1 MKTKSFFSLIVFV
14 FLSCIKVAAYT
25 ERNFLQHVAA
35 QESLAECLV
44 LNQKWVQ
51 YPSYKDREG
60 WSRFLGEYKDEI
72 IKNGESLLGYTWK
85 VVKATDYLEFERS
98 GNREIMERPF
108 DDNNQAIVRLMLAEL
123 AEGRGRFIDQLI
135 NGVFHTCEMTSWA
148 LSAHLVTQPTHR
160 ALPTPIYPLIDLT
173 AGDLGSLLSWVYYFM
188 HEEFDKIDPE
198 ISRRLYRELDERIM
212 KPYLNNDSF
221 WWLAANYKGQ
231 MVNNWNPWC
240 NSNCLMT
247 FMLLENDVDRLSK
260 AVSRS
265 MQSVDKFLNYV
276 HSDGACEEGPSYWGH
291 ASGKCLDYLVLLN
304 RITGGKISI
313 FDNPQIKAMG
323 EYIARSY
330 VGNGWVVNFAD
341 ASAKGGGDPYLIY
354 RYGKAVKSD
363 ILKQFASMQNKGSKI
378 SFRGRDLFRILEA
391 FLVEDE
397 LCAYQEAYTGVSY
410 TWYPETEFCYVRNK
424 KAFFAAKGGYNDE
437 SHNHNDAGSFSL
449 WVNNMPVIIDAG
461 VGTYTRQTFSSERY
475 TIWTMQSNYHNLPM
489 INGVPQKYGRQYKA
503 TEVKAT
509 KNSFSANIAT
519 AYPDEAG
526 VKKWIRSYTMKSD
539 ALMISDRFELNE
551 IKKENVIN
559 FLSWGDIIIKD
570 GVIEI
575 SVNGVKGT
583 LKYDTKMFKVKKEC
597 VKLTDKNCRLYGE
610 RRSIG
615 CLLLLK
621 KKSKRVVILLQS
633 LFKLNLMRENIYG
646 YFKIVIKLLCSS
658 NCLWVGKLYEKSRI
672 N

>member
-1 MKTKSFFSLIVFV
+1 MLITNTNIMKTKSLFLLIVLV

-25 ERNFLQHVAA
+25 ERNFLQHVAS
-35 QESLAECLV
+35 QESLSECLV

-51 YPSYKDREG
+51 YPSYTDREE
-60 WSRFLGEYKDEI
+60 WNLLLGKYKDEV

-98 GNREIMERPF
+98 GNREVMERPF
-108 DDNNQAIVRLMLAEL
+108 DENNQAIVKLMLAEL
-123 AEGRGRFIDQLI
+123 AEGKGRFIDQLI

-160 ALPTPIYPLIDLT
+160 ALPTPTYPLIDLT
-173 AGDLGSLLSWVYYFM
+173 AGDLGGLLSWVYYFM

-212 KPYLNNDSF
+212 KPYLNDDSF

-247 FMLLENDVDRLSK
+247 FMLLENDADRLAK
-260 AVSRS
+260 AVFRS

-304 RITGGKISI
+304 RITGGKVSI

-323 EYIARSY
+323 EYIERSY

-363 ILKQFASMQNKGSKI
+363 ILKQFASMQSKGTRL
-378 SFRGRDLFRILEA
+378 SFKGRDLFRILEA

-503 TEVKAT
+503 TEVEAA

-519 AYPDEAG
+519 AYPDEAE
-526 VKKWIRSYTMKSD
+526 VKKWIRSYKMKSD
-539 ALMISDRFELNE
+539 ALVISDRFELNE
-551 IKKENVIN
+551 VKKENVIN
-559 FLSWGDIIIKD
+559 FLSWGDIAIKD
-570 GVIEI
+570 GVVEI
-575 SVNGVKGT
+575 SVNGSKGK
-583 LKYDTKMFKVKKEC
+583 LEYDSKMFEVKKEC
-597 VKLTDKNCRLYGE
+597 IKLTDKKLSSVWGDEVYRLSFIAKE
-610 RRSIG
+610 KVQKG
-615 CLLLLK
+615 CYIFTI
-621 KKSKRVVILLQS
+621 R
-633 LFKLNLMRENIYG
+633 F
-646 YFKIVIKLLCSS
+646 
-658 NCLWVGKLYEKSRI
+658 
-672 N
+672 

>member
-583 LKYDTKMFKVKKEC
+583 LKYDTKM
-597 VKLTDKNCRLYGE
+597 
-610 RRSIG
+610 
-615 CLLLLK
+615 
-621 KKSKRVVILLQS
+621 
-633 LFKLNLMRENIYG
+633 
-646 YFKIVIKLLCSS
+646 
-658 NCLWVGKLYEKSRI
+658 
-672 N
+672 

>member
-44 LNQKWVQ
+44 LNQEWVQ

-72 IKNGESLLGYTWK
+72 IKNGELLLGYTWK

-108 DDNNQAIVRLMLAEL
+108 DDNNQAIVKLMLAEL
-123 AEGRGRFIDQLI
+123 AEGKGRFINQLI

-160 ALPTPIYPLIDLT
+160 ALPTPTYPLIDLT
-173 AGDLGSLLSWVYYFM
+173 AGDLGALLSWVYYFM

-221 WWLAANYKGQ
+221 WWLATNYKGQ

-247 FMLLENDVDRLSK
+247 FMLLEKDADRLSR
-260 AVSRS
+260 AVFRS

-304 RITGGKISI
+304 RITGGKVSI

-354 RYGKAVKSD
+354 RYGKAVRSD
-363 ILKQFASMQNKGSKI
+363 IMKQFASMQHKGSKL
-378 SFRGRDLFRILEA
+378 SFKGRDLFRILEA

-397 LCAYQEAYTGVSY
+397 LCAYQEVYTGVPY

-424 KAFFAAKGGYNDE
+424 KAFLAAKGGYNDE

-449 WVNNMPVIIDAG
+449 WVNNTPVIIDAG

-526 VKKWIRSYTMKSD
+526 VKKWIRSYTMRSG
-539 ALMISDRFELNE
+539 ALVISDRFELNE
-551 IKKENVIN
+551 IKKENGIN

-575 SVNGVKGT
+575 SVNGVEGT
-583 LKYDTKMFKVKKEC
+583 LKYDSKRFEVKKEC
-597 VKLTDKNCRLYGE
+597 VKLTDKKLSSVWGPEVYRLSFIAKE
-610 RRSIG
+610 KEQKG
-615 CLLLLK
+615 CYT
-621 KKSKRVVILLQS
+621 
-633 LFKLNLMRENIYG
+633 FTIY
-646 YFKIVIKLLCSS
+646 F
-658 NCLWVGKLYEKSRI
+658 
-672 N
+672 

>member
-1 MKTKSFFSLIVFV
+1 MKTKSFFSLIVLV

-25 ERNFLQHVAA
+25 ERNFLQHAA
-35 QESLAECLV
+35 SQESLAECLV
-44 LNQKWVQ
+44 LNQEWVQ

-72 IKNGESLLGYTWK
+72 IKNGELLLGYTWK

-108 DDNNQAIVRLMLAEL
+108 DDNNQAIVKLMLAEL
-123 AEGRGRFIDQLI
+123 AEGKGRFINQLI

-160 ALPTPIYPLIDLT
+160 ALPTPTYPLIDLT
-173 AGDLGSLLSWVYYFM
+173 AGDLGALLSWVYYFM

-221 WWLAANYKGQ
+221 WWLATNYKGQ

-247 FMLLENDVDRLSK
+247 FMLLEKDADRLSR
-260 AVSRS
+260 AVFRS

-304 RITGGKISI
+304 RITGGKVSI

-354 RYGKAVKSD
+354 RYGKAVRSD
-363 ILKQFASMQNKGSKI
+363 IMKQFASMQHKGSKL
-378 SFRGRDLFRILEA
+378 SFKGRDLFRILEA

-397 LCAYQEAYTGVSY
+397 LCAYQEVYTGVPY

-424 KAFFAAKGGYNDE
+424 KAFLAAKGGYNDE

-449 WVNNMPVIIDAG
+449 WVNNTPVIIDAG

-539 ALMISDRFELNE
+539 ALVISGRFELNE

-583 LKYDTKMFKVKKEC
+583 LKYDSKRFEVKKEC
-597 VKLTDKNCRLYGE
+597 IKLTDKKLSSVWGHEIYRLSFIAKE
-610 RRSIG
+610 KEQKG
-615 CLLLLK
+615 CYT
-621 KKSKRVVILLQS
+621 
-633 LFKLNLMRENIYG
+633 FTIY
-646 YFKIVIKLLCSS
+646 F
-658 NCLWVGKLYEKSRI
+658 
-672 N
+672 

>member
-583 LKYDTKMFKVKKEC
+583 LKYDTKMFKV
-597 VKLTDKNCRLYGE
+597 NAAR
-610 RRSIG
+610 
-615 CLLLLK
+615 
-621 KKSKRVVILLQS
+621 KSKVDDNTAKMQS
-633 LFKLNLMRENIYG
+633 
-646 YFKIVIKLLCSS
+646 IKWLG
-658 NCLWVGKLYEKSRI
+658 V
-672 N
+672 

>member
-25 ERNFLQHVAA
+25 ERNFLPHVAA

-51 YPSYKDREG
+51 YPSYKVREG

-597 VKLTDKNCRLYGE
+597 VKLTDKKLSSVWGAEVYRLSFIAKE
-610 RRSIG
+610 KEQKG
-615 CLLLLK
+615 CYTFTI
-621 KKSKRVVILLQS
+621 S
-633 LFKLNLMRENIYG
+633 F
-646 YFKIVIKLLCSS
+646 
-658 NCLWVGKLYEKSRI
+658 
-672 N
+672 

>member
-51 YPSYKDREG
+51 YPSYKVREG

-583 LKYDTKMFKVKKEC
+583 LKYDTKMFKVKP
-597 VKLTDKNCRLYGE
+597 
-610 RRSIG
+610 
-615 CLLLLK
+615 
-621 KKSKRVVILLQS
+621 
-633 LFKLNLMRENIYG
+633 
-646 YFKIVIKLLCSS
+646 
-658 NCLWVGKLYEKSRI
+658 
-672 N
+672 

>member
-60 WSRFLGEYKDEI
+60 WSRFLGEYRDEI

-597 VKLTDKNCRLYGE
+597 VKLTKNLWNI
-610 RRSIG
+610 RRIAAD
-615 CLLLLK
+615 
-621 KKSKRVVILLQS
+621 
-633 LFKLNLMRENIYG
+633 
-646 YFKIVIKLLCSS
+646 
-658 NCLWVGKLYEKSRI
+658 
-672 N
+672 

>member
-583 LKYDTKMFKVKKEC
+583 LKYDTKMFKV
-597 VKLTDKNCRLYGE
+597 NAAR
-610 RRSIG
+610 
-615 CLLLLK
+615 
-621 KKSKRVVILLQS
+621 KSKVDDNTA
-633 LFKLNLMRENIYG
+633 KM
-646 YFKIVIKLLCSS
+646 
-658 NCLWVGKLYEKSRI
+658 
-672 N
+672 

>member
-304 RITGGKISI
+304 RITGGKVSI

-354 RYGKAVKSD
+354 RYGKAVRSD
-363 ILKQFASMQNKGSKI
+363 IMKQFASMQHKGSKL
-378 SFRGRDLFRILEA
+378 SFKGRDLFRILEA

-397 LCAYQEAYTGVSY
+397 LCAYQEVYTGVPY

-424 KAFFAAKGGYNDE
+424 KAFLAAKGGYNDE

-597 VKLTDKNCRLYGE
+597 VKLTDKKLSSVWGAEVYRLSFIAKE
-610 RRSIG
+610 KEQKG
-615 CLLLLK
+615 CYTFTI
-621 KKSKRVVILLQS
+621 S
-633 LFKLNLMRENIYG
+633 F
-646 YFKIVIKLLCSS
+646 
-658 NCLWVGKLYEKSRI
+658 
-672 N
+672 

>member
-1 MKTKSFFSLIVFV
+1 MKTKSFFSLIVLV

-25 ERNFLQHVAA
+25 ERNFLQHAA
-35 QESLAECLV
+35 SQESLAECLV
-44 LNQKWVQ
+44 LNQEWVQ

-72 IKNGESLLGYTWK
+72 IKNGELLLGYTWK

-108 DDNNQAIVRLMLAEL
+108 DDNNQAIVKLMLAEL
-123 AEGRGRFIDQLI
+123 AEGKGRFINQLI

-160 ALPTPIYPLIDLT
+160 ALPTPTYPLIDLT
-173 AGDLGSLLSWVYYFM
+173 AGDLGALLSWVYYFM

-221 WWLAANYKGQ
+221 WWLATNYKGQ

-247 FMLLENDVDRLSK
+247 FMLLEKDADRLSR
-260 AVSRS
+260 AVFRS

-304 RITGGKISI
+304 RITGGKVSI

-354 RYGKAVKSD
+354 RYGKAVRSD
-363 ILKQFASMQNKGSKI
+363 IMKQFASMQHKGSKL
-378 SFRGRDLFRILEA
+378 SFKGRDLFRILEA

-397 LCAYQEAYTGVSY
+397 LCAYQEVYTGVPY

-424 KAFFAAKGGYNDE
+424 KAFLAAKGGYNDE

-449 WVNNMPVIIDAG
+449 WVNNTPVIIDAG

-526 VKKWIRSYTMKSD
+526 VKKWIRSYTMRSG
-539 ALMISDRFELNE
+539 ALVISDRFELNE

-575 SVNGVKGT
+575 SVNGVEGT
-583 LKYDTKMFKVKKEC
+583 LKYDSKRFEVKKEC
-597 VKLTDKNCRLYGE
+597 VKLTDKKLSSVWGPEVYRLSFIAKE
-610 RRSIG
+610 KEQKG
-615 CLLLLK
+615 CYTFT
-621 KKSKRVVILLQS
+621 IH
-633 LFKLNLMRENIYG
+633 F
-646 YFKIVIKLLCSS
+646 
-658 NCLWVGKLYEKSRI
+658 
-672 N
+672 

>member
-44 LNQKWVQ
+44 LNQEWVQ

-72 IKNGESLLGYTWK
+72 IKNGELLLGYTWK

-108 DDNNQAIVRLMLAEL
+108 DDNNQAIVKLMLAEL
-123 AEGRGRFIDQLI
+123 AEGKGRFINQLI

-160 ALPTPIYPLIDLT
+160 ALPTPTYPLIDLT
-173 AGDLGSLLSWVYYFM
+173 AGDLGALLSWVYYFM

-221 WWLAANYKGQ
+221 WWLATNYKGQ

-247 FMLLENDVDRLSK
+247 FMLLEKDADRLSR
-260 AVSRS
+260 AVFRS

-304 RITGGKISI
+304 RITGGKVSI

-354 RYGKAVKSD
+354 RYGKAVRSD
-363 ILKQFASMQNKGSKI
+363 IMKQFASMQHKGSKL
-378 SFRGRDLFRILEA
+378 SFKGRDLFRILEA

-397 LCAYQEAYTGVSY
+397 LCAYQEVYTGVPY

-424 KAFFAAKGGYNDE
+424 KAFLAAKGGYNDE

-449 WVNNMPVIIDAG
+449 WVNNTPVIIDAG

-526 VKKWIRSYTMKSD
+526 VKKWIRSYTMRSG
-539 ALMISDRFELNE
+539 ALVISDRFELNE

-575 SVNGVKGT
+575 SVNGVEGT
-583 LKYDTKMFKVKKEC
+583 LKYDSKRFEVKKEC
-597 VKLTDKNCRLYGE
+597 VKLTDKKG
-610 RRSIG
+610 
-615 CLLLLK
+615 
-621 KKSKRVVILLQS
+621 
-633 LFKLNLMRENIYG
+633 
-646 YFKIVIKLLCSS
+646 SS
-658 NCLWVGKLYEKSRI
+658 DISSDTAI
-672 N
+672 M

>member
-489 INGVPQKYGRQYKA
+489 INGVPQKYGRRYKA

-583 LKYDTKMFKVKKEC
+583 LKYDTKMFKV
-597 VKLTDKNCRLYGE
+597 NAAR
-610 RRSIG
+610 
-615 CLLLLK
+615 
-621 KKSKRVVILLQS
+621 KSKVDDNTAKMQS
-633 LFKLNLMRENIYG
+633 
-646 YFKIVIKLLCSS
+646 IKWLG
-658 NCLWVGKLYEKSRI
+658 V
-672 N
+672 

>member
-60 WSRFLGEYKDEI
+60 WSRFLGEYRDEI

-188 HEEFDKIDPE
+188 HEEFDKIDLE

-583 LKYDTKMFKVKKEC
+583 LKYDTKMFKVKKKC
-597 VKLTDKNCRLYGE
+597 VKLTDKKLSSVWGAEVYRLSFIAKE
-610 RRSIG
+610 KEQKG
-615 CLLLLK
+615 CYTFTI
-621 KKSKRVVILLQS
+621 S
-633 LFKLNLMRENIYG
+633 F
-646 YFKIVIKLLCSS
+646 
-658 NCLWVGKLYEKSRI
+658 
-672 N
+672 

>member
-51 YPSYKDREG
+51 YPSYKVREG

-526 VKKWIRSYTMKSD
+526 VKKWIRSYTMRSG
-539 ALMISDRFELNE
+539 ALVISDRFELNE

-583 LKYDTKMFKVKKEC
+583 LKYDTKMFKVKKKC
-597 VKLTDKNCRLYGE
+597 VKLTDKKLSSVWGAEVYRLSFIAKE
-610 RRSIG
+610 KEQKG
-615 CLLLLK
+615 CYTFTI
-621 KKSKRVVILLQS
+621 S
-633 LFKLNLMRENIYG
+633 F
-646 YFKIVIKLLCSS
+646 
-658 NCLWVGKLYEKSRI
+658 
-672 N
+672 

>member
-391 FLVEDE
+391 FLVEGE

-597 VKLTDKNCRLYGE
+597 VKLTDKKLSSVWGAEVYRLSFIAKE
-610 RRSIG
+610 KEQKG
-615 CLLLLK
+615 CYTFTI
-621 KKSKRVVILLQS
+621 S
-633 LFKLNLMRENIYG
+633 F
-646 YFKIVIKLLCSS
+646 
-658 NCLWVGKLYEKSRI
+658 
-672 N
+672 

>member
-123 AEGRGRFIDQLI
+123 AEGKGRFIDQLI

-378 SFRGRDLFRILEA
+378 SFRGRDLFRILET

-597 VKLTDKNCRLYGE
+597 VKLTDKKLSSVWGAEVYRLSFIARKRAKG
-610 RRSIG
+610 
-615 CLLLLK
+615 LLYFYN
-621 KKSKRVVILLQS
+621 
-633 LFKLNLMRENIYG
+633 LFL
-646 YFKIVIKLLCSS
+646 S
-658 NCLWVGKLYEKSRI
+658 
-672 N
+672 

>member
-1 MKTKSFFSLIVFV
+1 MKTKSLFSLIVLV
-14 FLSCIKVAAYT
+14 FLSCFKVAAYT
-25 ERNFLQHVAA
+25 ERNFLQHAA
-35 QESLAECLV
+35 SQESLAECLV
-44 LNQKWVQ
+44 LNQEWVQ

-108 DDNNQAIVRLMLAEL
+108 DDNNQAIVKLMLAEL
-123 AEGRGRFIDQLI
+123 AEGKGRFIDQLI

-160 ALPTPIYPLIDLT
+160 ALPTPTYPLIDLT
-173 AGDLGSLLSWVYYFM
+173 AGDLGALLSWVYYFM

-221 WWLAANYKGQ
+221 WWLATNYKGQ

-247 FMLLENDVDRLSK
+247 FMLLERDADRLSR
-260 AVSRS
+260 AVFRS

-304 RITGGKISI
+304 RITGGKVSI

-354 RYGKAVKSD
+354 RYGKAVRSD
-363 ILKQFASMQNKGSKI
+363 IMKQFASMQHKGSKL
-378 SFRGRDLFRILEA
+378 SFKGRDLFRILEA

-397 LCAYQEAYTGVSY
+397 LCAYQEVYTGVPY

-449 WVNNMPVIIDAG
+449 WVNNTPVIIDAG

-526 VKKWIRSYTMKSD
+526 VKKWIRSYTMKSG
-539 ALMISDRFELNE
+539 ALVISDRFELNE

-575 SVNGVKGT
+575 SVNGVEGT
-583 LKYDTKMFKVKKEC
+583 LKYDSKRFEVKKEC
-597 VKLTDKNCRLYGE
+597 VKLTDKKLSSVWGPEVYRLSFIAKE
-610 RRSIG
+610 KEQKG
-615 CLLLLK
+615 CYTFT
-621 KKSKRVVILLQS
+621 IH
-633 LFKLNLMRENIYG
+633 F
-646 YFKIVIKLLCSS
+646 
-658 NCLWVGKLYEKSRI
+658 
-672 N
+672 

>member
-60 WSRFLGEYKDEI
+60 WSRFLGEYRDEI

-597 VKLTDKNCRLYGE
+597 VKLTDKKLSSVWGAEVY
-610 RRSIG
+610 RSFIAKEKEQKG
-615 CLLLLK
+615 CYTFTI
-621 KKSKRVVILLQS
+621 S
-633 LFKLNLMRENIYG
+633 F
-646 YFKIVIKLLCSS
+646 
-658 NCLWVGKLYEKSRI
+658 
-672 N
+672 

>member
-51 YPSYKDREG
+51 YPSYKVREG

-583 LKYDTKMFKVKKEC
+583 LKY
-597 VKLTDKNCRLYGE
+597 
-610 RRSIG
+610 
-615 CLLLLK
+615 CLLYT
-621 KKSKRVVILLQS
+621 SPSPRD
-633 LFKLNLMRENIYG
+633 RG
-646 YFKIVIKLLCSS
+646 
-658 NCLWVGKLYEKSRI
+658 
-672 N
+672 